1 MPMIQCRAAFSH
13 HLEASMSKSETIL
26 YQASPAMFRCSP
38 IRFVFYGLSCFLVIG
53 IPVMLVWWLKCKG
66 TQLTITDIKVSLRKG
81 ILSKQLN
88 EVRIEHIRNV
98 QLRQGLLQRMLGVGW
113 IGISSSGQGGLE
125 IEVDGIPSPAK
136 AKAIIDERL
145 R

>member
-1 MPMIQCRAAFSH
+1 
-13 HLEASMSKSETIL
+13 MSKSETVL

-38 IRFVFYGLSCFLVIG
+38 VRFLLYGLACFLVIG
-53 IPVMLVWWLKCKG
+53 IPVMIVWWLRCKS
-66 TQLTITDIKVSLRKG
+66 TQLTITDIKATLRKG

-98 QLRQGLLQRMLGVGW
+98 QLRQGILQRVLGVGW

-125 IEVDGIPSPAK
+125 IEVDGIPSPDK
-136 AKAIIDERL
+136 AKAIIDQRL